1 MKPAI
6 TLCLVGAVARFVL
19 AGSAAASQGRDLV
32 IDPNALD
39 PFIEEA
45 MFDASHCAVEEG
57 CTQPGTR
64 TLLRF
69 RTKLRNI
76 GDTDV
81 VLGPPTD
88 PNLFE
93 FQACHGH
100 SHFGDF
106 IEAALLDQASQVAA
120 RTKQGFCLLDTARFD
135 PNSNPFPTYDCNN
148 QGLSAGWTD
157 VYSPTLDCQ
166 WLDITE
172 VPGGTYT
179 LRLTVNPSQ
188 STVLE
193 DPNGFGNNAVE
204 IQVVLPALPGEGV
217 PTLPRWGLFLFAA
230 LLLLS
235 AALLTRRAGPRPGAV
250 RPRAAPEPPPRANP

>member
-1 MKPAI
+1 MKPAV
-6 TLCLVGAVARFVL
+6 TLSLVGAAALCVL
-19 AGSAAASQGRDLV
+19 AQSEAASQGRDLV
-32 IDPNALD
+32 IDPNSLD
-39 PFIEEA
+39 PFIEETV
-45 MFDASHCAVEEG
+45 FDGSHCAVEEG

-69 RTKLRNI
+69 RTRMRNI

-93 FQACHGH
+93 FQAYHGH

-120 RTKQGFCLLDTARFD
+120 TIKQGFCLLDTAQFD
-135 PNSNPFPTYDCNN
+135 PNSNPFPTYTCNN
-148 QGLSAGWTD
+148 QGLSAGWADT
-157 VYSPTLDCQ
+157 YSPTLDCQ

-193 DPNGFGNNAVE
+193 DPNGFGNNTVE
-204 IQVVLPALPGEGV
+204 IEVVLPVLPGEGV
-217 PTLPRWGLFLFAA
+217 PTLPRWGLLLFAA
-230 LLLLS
+230 LMLLG
-235 AALLTRRAGPRPGAV
+235 AANFTRRAGLRPDAV
-250 RPRAAPEPPPRANP
+250 RPRAAPEPRPRANR

>member
-1 MKPAI
+1 MKPAV
-6 TLCLVGAVARFVL
+6 TACLMGAVALL
-19 AGSAAASQGRDLV
+19 AQSAAASQGRDLV

-39 PFIEEA
+39 PYIEET
-45 MFDASHCAVEEG
+45 MFGGSHCAVEEG

-69 RTKLRNI
+69 RTRMRNI

-100 SHFGDF
+100 SHFRDF
-106 IEAALLDQASQVAA
+106 VEAALLDQASQVAVSV
-120 RTKQGFCLLDTARFD
+120 KQGFCLLDTAQFD
-135 PNSNPFPTYDCNN
+135 PNSNPVPTYNCNN
-148 QGLSAGWTD
+148 QGLSAGWAD

-193 DPNGFGNNAVE
+193 DPNGFGNNTVE
-204 IQVVLPALPGEGV
+204 IEVVLPALPGEGV
-217 PTLPRWGLFLFAA
+217 PTLPRWGLLLFAA
-230 LLLLS
+230 LMLLG
-235 AALLTRRAGPRPGAV
+235 AANFTRRAGPRPDAV
-250 RPRAAPEPPPRANP
+250 RPRAAPEPPRRADR

>member
-1 MKPAI
+1 LKPAL
-6 TLCLVGAVARFVL
+6 TVYLVCAVALFVL
-19 AGSAAASQGRDLV
+19 AQSAAASQGRDLV

-39 PFIEEA
+39 PFIEQA
-45 MFDASHCAVEEG
+45 LFDGSHCAVEEG

-69 RTKLRNI
+69 RTRMLNI
-76 GDTDV
+76 GDTDI

-100 SHFGDF
+100 SHYGDF
-106 IEAALLDQASQVAA
+106 IEAALLDQANQFAA
-120 RTKQGFCLLDTARFD
+120 SVKQGFCLLDTARFD

-148 QGLSAGWTD
+148 QGLSAGWAD
-157 VYSPTLDCQ
+157 IYSPSLDCQ
-166 WLDITE
+166 WLDITGF
-172 VPGGTYT
+172 PGGTYT

-193 DPNGFGNNAVE
+193 DPNGFGNNTVE
-204 IQVVLPALPGEGV
+204 IEVVLPALPGEGV

-235 AALLTRRAGPRPGAV
+235 AALLTRRAGLRPDAV
-250 RPRAAPEPPPRANP
+250 MRRAAPVPRPRANR